1 MLFSR
6 RQTQFLGAALGTVLY
21 GANVAEALNLDL
33 TSTGGYPC

>member
-6 RQTQFLGAALGTVLY
+6 RKTQFLGAALGMVLY

-33 TSTGGYPC
+33 TSTGRYSF